1 MRWTIAL
8 LLLIACMLVAGSGCS
23 SKDPEPTKVDMKGRF
38 NSKFMKPEGVK

>member
-8 LLLIACMLVAGSGCS
+8 ALLIACTLMAGSGCS

-38 NSKFMKPEGVK
+38 SNKAMKPEGVK